1 MSSACLFIL
10 NDLLMCLPRLGQK
23 GLSSVDL
30 LKLVLQ
36 LLCPSLLES
45 TLNRK
50 EAYLLPFG
58 CTFPESGKESPHFY
72 NIQTPRAQ
80 LWRWLIFA
88 RYFDYITLEFPK
100 NQLFWL
106 SR

>member
-1 MSSACLFIL
+1 MIFSCG
-10 NDLLMCLPRLGQK
+10 LPRLGQK
-23 GLSSVDL
+23 GLRSVDL

-58 CTFPESGKESPHFY
+58 CTFPESAKESPHFY
-72 NIQTPRAQ
+72 NIQPHEHSFVAG
-80 LWRWLIFA
+80 
-88 RYFDYITLEFPK
+88 
-100 NQLFWL
+100 
-106 SR
+106 